1 MRIIYTPYIIIL
13 LFITSE
19 LLTAQSSL
27 ETKSS
32 YVSVN
37 LGGYKTSLGHKAT
50 NRYTASLTIGA
61 GYGHALTPNTFIY
74 SKFTYFT
81 MPKFIAY
88 IEQKSGSS
96 SPNHIE
102 DLQPVRAS
110 FTQYIFNLG
119 PQYNFHLYKDFMF
132 GIVGGAFYTLFNQ
145 ASYNLDGTPIQR
157 VKNSGIM
164 GLFAGINIEKNF
176 REDEVKIFGEL
187 QYNYALK
194 EIADYRRVFSGLNYT
209 IGLRFYLTSYN

>member
-1 MRIIYTPYIIIL
+1 MKTNSTLYFIL
-13 LFITSE
+13 LLLVTSGIV
-19 LLTAQSSL
+19 TAQPAF

-37 LGGYKTSLGHKAT
+37 LGGYKASLGHKAT

-132 GIVGGAFYTLFNQ
+132 GIVGGAFYTLFNHGID
-145 ASYNLDGTPIQR
+145 NLDGTPIQR
-157 VKNSGIM
+157 VQNSGIM

-176 REDEVKIFGEL
+176 REDDVKIFGEL

-194 EIADYRRVFSGLNYT
+194 EITDYRRVFSGLNYT